1 MNYSYMPSF
10 ISHAIIGYL
19 LFGQSG
25 AIYGI
30 LPDVVGFL
38 PYFAKI
44 GLDQGMITLKELK
57 KWGDIFPQSKMSPND
72 WLLYNLS
79 HSLIVWLTI
88 YYITKD
94 KAVYSAI
101 FAIILDIF
109 MHTKEVW
116 KGPAFLYP
124 LSQYRY
130 DGIHWLSYK
139 GMMITFTIIALLFIL
154 PKETKQKFIDFL
166 P

>member
-19 LFGQSG
+19 LFGKSG
-25 AIYGI
+25 AIYGV
-30 LPDVVGFL
+30 LPDIIGFT
-38 PYFAKI
+38 PYISKI
-44 GLDQGMITLKELK
+44 IMKHGMIYPNEIFKITR
-57 KWGDIFPQSKMSPND
+57 IFPQTKMSSMD

-79 HSLIVWLTI
+79 HSLIFWFTI
-88 YYITKD
+88 YYLTKD

-101 FAIILDIF
+101 FAILLDIF
-109 MHTKEVW
+109 MHSKEVW

-130 DGIHWLSYK
+130 NGFHWLSFK
-139 GMMITFTIIALLFIL
+139 GMTITILIIVSLFLISD
-154 PKETKQKFIDFL
+154 EIKQKFIDFL